1 MKYILTILLIT
12 LFITTGCS
20 QVDPRYQTDIDKT
33 YDKILSSSDNCLKS
47 CQTFS
52 NTWNNAIK
60 YNKDIDTEIQ
70 INKAFI
76 QNSGIY
82 KMMDY
87 HKKDID
93 QKMIEVSK
101 PPKSY
106 EKAHDKLVEM
116 YSIYSQLYS
125 LALNP
130 NGSYV
135 SYNNTVNDL
144 QNKLTKTSSEF
155 KVLLP

>member
-1 MKYILTILLIT
+1 MIVLKYILTILLIT
-12 LFITTGCS
+12 LFINTGCS
-20 QVDPRYQTDIDKT
+20 KVDPRYQADINTT
-33 YDKILSSSDNCLKS
+33 YNKILSSSDNCLKS

-116 YSIYSQLYS
+116 
-125 LALNP
+125 
-130 NGSYV
+130 
-135 SYNNTVNDL
+135 
-144 QNKLTKTSSEF
+144 
-155 KVLLP
+155 